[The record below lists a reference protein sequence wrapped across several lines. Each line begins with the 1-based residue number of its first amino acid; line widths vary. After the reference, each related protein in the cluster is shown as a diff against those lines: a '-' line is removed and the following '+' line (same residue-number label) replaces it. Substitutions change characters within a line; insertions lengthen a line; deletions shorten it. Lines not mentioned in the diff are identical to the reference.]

1 MYLRSRLLTVHCVW
15 LCSVDILVLK
25 DGGDEENINDYEL
38 APELRRLLPVSFRKQ
53 GLAVLRSN
61 GIQTAQDW
69 LTAKKLTPLKLRTDC
84 GAALVGYLDELAGVR
99 SPGAPTIRALRFF
112 LALL

>member
-1 MYLRSRLLTVHCVW
+1 MHCAW

-25 DGGDEENINDYEL
+25 DGGVVENINDYEL

-53 GLAVLRSN
+53 GLAVLKSN

-69 LTAKKLTPLKLRTDC
+69 LTAKKSPTFKTQTY
-84 GAALVGYLDELAGVR
+84 GVALMGCLDQLAGVR
-99 SPGAPTIRALRFF
+99 SPGAPTIGAWRFL
-112 LALL
+112 LAFM